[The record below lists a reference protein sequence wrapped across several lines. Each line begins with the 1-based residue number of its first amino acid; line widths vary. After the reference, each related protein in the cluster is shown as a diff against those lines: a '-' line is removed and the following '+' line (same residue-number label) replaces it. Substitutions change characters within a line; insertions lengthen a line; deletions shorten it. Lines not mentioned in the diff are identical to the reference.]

1 VIPNPVDQFGSSF
14 RIAGESRESG
24 IYHQKRTCLLPDR
37 HMRRLRIYSQLISAP
52 PASTLFFN
60 GTCSISGTG
69 ASADPEDGIM
79 LLQPHQSDRLRKLQ
93 GDVQRAQ
100 KVTRALMADVLAVV
114 GERYSVSPSLGS
126 ARQIRTL
133 LEAEAWTDAA
143 LALLDLELPQW
154 KLRRVAYDDGEWRC
168 CLGKQWP
175 LPEWLDDTVD
185 VGHRV
190 LPLAI
195 LDAMIEARAVA
206 QTFAAAA
213 PRSVPPVRL
222 LSDAAHVCCDNF
234 ARSP

>member
-1 VIPNPVDQFGSSF
+1 MP
-14 RIAGESRESG
+14 
-24 IYHQKRTCLLPDR
+24 
-37 HMRRLRIYSQLISAP
+37 AP
-52 PASTLFFN
+52 RPLHAAAAHLWPTYNRVPASTLFFN
-60 GTCSISGTG
+60 GTLPISGAG
-69 ASADPEDGIM
+69 ASADPKNGVM

-100 KVTRALMADVLAVV
+100 KVTPALMADVLAVV
-114 GERYSVSPSLGS
+114 GERYSVSPSLAS
-126 ARQIRTL
+126 ARQIWAL
-133 LEAEAWTDAA
+133 LQAEAWTDAA

-154 KLRRVAYDDGEWRC
+154 KLRRIAYDDGEWRC

-185 VGHRV
+185 VGHPV

-206 QTFAAAA
+206 QTSVAAA

-222 LSDAAHVCCDNF
+222 PRDAAYLCCDNF